1 MQHSKSH
8 TPNGSQSSKN
18 PLFYWNFEALKTEYF
33 SKFSPSILSF
43 FRGLILRYSWSG
55 IEVVITGLTRNQ
67 LRGNPPW
74 VRIPPAPPK
83 MGSAAC
89 ASHFLIGKYG
99 IRSLEPSARW
109 AHQTAQGRLLSKG
122 AKAQRGAQA
131 EDASFAKGIPPAPP
145 RKASKPNGFW
155 LFFLFALTR
164 ELLRCTFGSN
174 SLLDAASSN
183 SQTAEQCICR

>member
-1 MQHSKSH
+1 MERYRSGHNGTDSKSH
-8 TPNGSQSSKN
+8 TTNGSQSSKN
-18 PLFYWNFEALKTEYF
+18 PLFYWIFETLKTEYF

-74 VRIPPAPPK
+74 VRIPPAPP
-83 MGSAAC
+83 
-89 ASHFLIGKYG
+89 
-99 IRSLEPSARW
+99 
-109 AHQTAQGRLLSKG
+109 
-122 AKAQRGAQA
+122 
-131 EDASFAKGIPPAPP
+131 

-155 LFFLFALTR
+155 LFFLFALGC
-164 ELLRCTFGSN
+164 ELLRCTFGPN

-183 SQTAEQCICR
+183 SQTAEQCIC